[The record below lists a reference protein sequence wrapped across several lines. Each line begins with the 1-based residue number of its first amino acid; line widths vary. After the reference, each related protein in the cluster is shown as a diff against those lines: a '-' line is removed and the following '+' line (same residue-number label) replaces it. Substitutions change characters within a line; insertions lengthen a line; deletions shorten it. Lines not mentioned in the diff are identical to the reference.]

1 MRPAGLFYPDLSEH
15 AHVAAPVFR
24 DVPAVYAAGRRTGH
38 GPRMTPVAPAAGA
51 AGQRSAAQARY
62 LPVAIAAFALV
73 TIAATWAGV
82 AWTVRTEHERAIAD
96 AMTATANLA
105 RTFEEHTL
113 RSLSYIDQI
122 ALRIKAQC
130 EERGFSGD
138 LEQFL
143 QSMAINPAI
152 VAGVRISN
160 DLDMEIAGVPA
171 SRPVFAGGRDEV
183 RSHRQEDSGKLLIG
197 RPVDGGDGRL
207 QVPVTRRINK
217 PGGGYGGVVTI
228 YIDPVY
234 FSNFYRDVDLGKDGA
249 VALMGRD
256 GVVRA
261 RLSAEGA
268 GVGQDIGQREE
279 FRRMVSEQIGSL
291 LVPSPVDDL
300 PRIVSFRAL
309 RDYPLLVGVG
319 ISAETALAGSER
331 RKQYYV
337 GAAGLVSTFVLMV
350 ALWLMWMTRRLAHA
364 AGHLRQSEQ
373 RLSLALEGA
382 DMAFFDWNVA
392 DGTVQASEHW
402 ARMLGLL
409 PQSMHIDMASFAAL
423 VHPEDQGPVR
433 QHLRE
438 VLAGRVARYRAEYR
452 MHMPDGKWL
461 WVQSHGFVV
470 ARNKAGRALRM
481 AGVFADISWRKQ
493 AEQDMRE
500 AQQFLD
506 SILENIP
513 AMIFVKDVR
522 DLRFVRFNRAG
533 EELIGRP
540 RGELIGKNDYDLFSR
555 DQANFFTAKDRAVI
569 ASGEILDVPE
579 EPINTQHGLR
589 YLHTRKLP
597 IPDESGQPRYLLGIS
612 EDITDHRAAELSL
625 RISEAQL
632 RAVINH
638 SSALIALQDAGGRFL
653 LVNQPYAAV
662 LHTVPEAINGKPLA
676 AVLPPELAQ
685 RTLGQIRTVFATRA
699 PLTEEVRLPSASG
712 VRVYMMNKFPL
723 LDASGLPYAV
733 GSIYTDITQR
743 ERDIELIR
751 RINRQLEQQAAEL
764 TTANKELES
773 FAYSVSHDLR
783 APLRH
788 ISGFVNM
795 LREQAGGSLDETA
808 RRYLERIAV
817 AATRMAA
824 LIDDLLALSRTARA
838 ELRKMPVALGEL
850 VQSIIDELQ
859 PQISG
864 RTVRWEI
871 GALPVV
877 HADRSLLRQAF
888 FNLMDN
894 ALKYSRTRPEA
905 VIGIDAR
912 TEDGHTVIRVSDNGV
927 GFDMAYAGKLF
938 GVFQRL
944 HRSEEFEGTG
954 IGLANVAR
962 IIQRHG
968 GRVWAESREQ
978 QGAVFFVALPQ
989 GQAEEQSED
998 SLD

>member
-1 MRPAGLFYPDLSEH
+1 MTPAI
-15 AHVAAPVFR
+15 PVTG
-24 DVPAVYAAGRRTGH
+24 AAGRDG
-38 GPRMTPVAPAAGA
+38 
-51 AGQRSAAQARY
+51 AAQARY
-62 LPVAIAAFALV
+62 LPVAIVAFAVLTV
-73 TIAATWAGV
+73 VIAWAAV
-82 AWTVRTEHERAIAD
+82 AWMVHTERERAIAD
-96 AMTATANLA
+96 TMTATANLA

-130 EERGFSGD
+130 EERGLSGD
-138 LEQFL
+138 LAQFL
-143 QSMAINPAI
+143 GSLTVNREII
-152 VAGVRISN
+152 AGVRISN
-160 DLDMEIAGVPA
+160 DLDMEIAGTPA
-171 SRPVFAGGRDEV
+171 SRPAFAGNRDEV
-183 RSHRQEDSGKLLIG
+183 RGHRLEDHGKLLVG

-207 QVPVTRRINK
+207 WVPVTRRINK
-217 PGGGYGGVVTI
+217 PGGGYGGVVTLHV
-228 YIDPVY
+228 DPAY
-234 FSNFYRDVDLGKDGA
+234 FSNFYRDVDLGKGGA

-261 RLSAEGA
+261 RLSAEGV

-279 FRRMVSEQIGSL
+279 FRRMVSEQFGSFL
-291 LVPSPVDDL
+291 APSPVDNL

-319 ISAETALAGSER
+319 INAETALAGPER
-331 RKQYYV
+331 RRQYYV
-337 GAAGLVSTFVLMV
+337 VAAGLVSALAMAAT
-350 ALWLMWMTRRLAHA
+350 LWLAWMTRRLAHT
-364 AGHLRQSEQ
+364 AGHLQQSEQ

-382 DMAFFDWNVA
+382 DLAFFDWNIA
-392 DGTVQASEHW
+392 DGTIQASEHW
-402 ARMLGLL
+402 AQMLGLP
-409 PQSMHIDMASFAAL
+409 PQGTRTDIAAMAEM
-423 VHPEDQGPVR
+423 VHPDDRGPVR
-433 QHLRE
+433 RHLRD
-438 VLAGRVARYRAEYR
+438 VLAGREARYRAEHR
-452 MHMPDGKWL
+452 VRLPDGGWL

-470 ARNKAGRALRM
+470 ARNGEGRALRM
-481 AGVFADISWRKQ
+481 VGVNADISRRRQ

-500 AQQFLD
+500 ARRFLD

-513 AMIFVKDVR
+513 AMIFVKDAQ

-533 EELIGRP
+533 EVLIGRP
-540 RGELIGKNDYDLFSR
+540 RDELIGKSDYDLFSR
-555 DQANFFTAKDRAVI
+555 DQANFFTARDRAVL
-569 ASGEILDVPE
+569 ASGEIMDIPE

-589 YLHTRKLP
+589 YLHTRKLA

-653 LVNQPYAAV
+653 LVNQPYAAM
-662 LHTVPEAINGKPLA
+662 LHTAPEAINGKSLA

-685 RTLGQIRTVFATRA
+685 RTLEQIRRVFATRA

-712 VRVYMMNKFPL
+712 IRIYMMSKFPL
-723 LDASGLPYAV
+723 LDGAGLPYAV

-751 RINRQLEQQAAEL
+751 RINRQLEQQATEL
-764 TTANKELES
+764 TAANKELES

-838 ELRKMPVALGEL
+838 ELRKTLIAPGEL
-850 VQSIIDELQ
+850 IQGIIDELQ
-859 PQISG
+859 PQIGG
-864 RTVRWEI
+864 RVVRWEI

-888 FNLMDN
+888 FNLIDN
-894 ALKYSRTRPEA
+894 ALKYSRTRAEA
-905 VIGIDAR
+905 VIGIDAQ
-912 TEDGHTVIRVSDNGV
+912 TGEDQTVIRFSDNGV

-968 GRVWAESREQ
+968 GRVWAEGREG

-989 GQAEEQSED
+989 EQDEEQSEQSEQGRSARTAAMD
-998 SLD
+998 ENRNEKNSGSGIAG